1 MRRLP
6 HLALLLLVSAAPSA
20 EAAKTKA
27 RAQKERPALPAWSPP
42 STPLLQPGDKVVIL
56 GDSITVAHTWT
67 RNVES
72 YFRLRHPDISLV
84 FINAGIGGHTA
95 QDGLNRLQRDVLA
108 HKPSV
113 VLVNFGMNDAGYPAG
128 TDGGAFER
136 NMEEIHRRLEAA
148 GVRLVA
154 WIEPTPCE
162 LEGAGKRSGVR
173 ARDERLAAW
182 GPHVL
187 GQPKRTGRVVV
198 PWRVPVLDAMASWRA
213 ATGNPLIP
221 DRIHPSAPAHGVM
234 AAKVLQGLG
243 YPVATPAVTSRVEK
257 GQLRTRVAAGVA
269 EVSVPFDGNA
279 PVKVDLRRAVPP
291 LLFTQGPEEAKNLG
305 SAEVSALRALPWK
318 VTGLPE
324 GRSYRVL
331 LGTEQVGVFSSAEL
345 AEGVDLMAQAQRV
358 KPPAVNPT
366 MGTTDVAQGPDALME
381 QCADGP
387 GNPFTRDFDCAFRL
401 LFQKDQLRLALRP
414 ERTYGFPAFVP
425 EYREEFNALAG
436 RWIEATDTELAVK
449 LAAFRDRPH
458 LLQLVPVGQ

>member
-6 HLALLLLVSAAPSA
+6 HLALLLLLCAALPA
-20 EAAKTKA
+20 EAVKAKS
-27 RAQKERPALPAWSPP
+27 QKSRPALPAWSPP
-42 STPLLQPGDKVVIL
+42 AAPLLQSGDKVVIL

-67 RNVES
+67 RNVET
-72 YFRLRHPDISLV
+72 YFRLRHPDLQLV
-84 FINAGIGGHTA
+84 FVNSGIGGHTA

-136 NMEEIHRRLEAA
+136 NMEEIHQRLEAS

-154 WIEPTPCE
+154 WIEPSPCDV
-162 LEGAGKRSGVR
+162 EGATRKSGVR
-173 ARDERLAAW
+173 ARDERLASW

-187 GQPKRTGRVVV
+187 GQPKRSGRVVV
-198 PWRVPVLDAMASWRA
+198 PWRVPVLEAMSSWRA
-213 ATGNPLIP
+213 ATGNSLIP
-221 DRIHPSAPAHGVM
+221 DRIHPSAAAHGVM
-234 AAKVLQGLG
+234 AAKVLEGLG
-243 YPVATPAVTSRVEK
+243 YPLATPAITSRVEK
-257 GQLRTRVAAGVA
+257 GQLRTRVVAGVP
-269 EVSVPFDGNA
+269 EVAVPFDGTA
-279 PVKVDLRRAVPP
+279 AAKVDLRRAVPP

-318 VTGLPE
+318 VGGLPE

-331 LGTEQVGVFSSAEL
+331 LGTEEVGVFSASEL

-366 MGTTDVAQGPDALME
+366 MGTTDAAQGPDALME
-381 QCADGP
+381 QCTDGP

-401 LFQKDQLRLALRP
+401 LFQKDQLRMALRP

-436 RWIEATDTELAVK
+436 RWVQATDTELAVK

-458 LLQLVPVGQ
+458 LLQLVPVP

>member
-1 MRRLP
+1 M
-6 HLALLLLVSAAPSA
+6 
-20 EAAKTKA
+20 
-27 RAQKERPALPAWSPP
+27 
-42 STPLLQPGDKVVIL
+42 VIL

-67 RNVES
+67 RNVET
-72 YFRLRHPDISLV
+72 YFRLRHPELQLV

-136 NMEEIHRRLEAA
+136 NMEEIHRRLDTA

-162 LEGAGKRSGVR
+162 LEGAAKRSGVR
-173 ARDERLAAW
+173 ARDERLASW

-198 PWRVPVLDAMASWRA
+198 PWRVPVLEAMASWRA

-243 YPVATPAVTSRVEK
+243 YLVATPTVTSRVEK
-257 GQLRTRVAAGVA
+257 GQLRTRVAAGVT
-269 EVSVPFDGNA
+269 EVSVPFDGTA
-279 PVKVDLRRAVPP
+279 AVKVDLRRAVPP

-318 VTGLPE
+318 VSGLPE

-331 LGTEQVGVFSSAEL
+331 VGTEEVGVFSSSEL
-345 AEGVDLMAQAQRV
+345 ADGVDLMAQAQRV

-366 MGTTDVAQGPDALME
+366 MGSTDVAPGPDALME

-414 ERTYGFPAFVP
+414 ERTYGFPAFIP

-436 RWIEATDTELAVK
+436 RWVQATDTELAVK

-458 LLQLVPVGQ
+458 LVQLVPIP